1 MNRQYDNVVSMLGAV
16 EEYFKAKTK
25 FSWKLIFEIFFRH
38 FAGSNIRESGST
50 KDFVEIDFC
59 ERNLYKDLAG
69 INFTFVL
76 TNIFSR
82 P

>member
-1 MNRQYDNVVSMLGAV
+1 MNRQYDNVVSKLGAV
-16 EEYFKAKTK
+16 KEYFKAKTK

-38 FAGSNIRESGST
+38 FAGSNIRESVST

-59 ERNLYKDLAG
+59 ELYKDLAG

>member
-1 MNRQYDNVVSMLGAV
+1 MLGAV
-16 EEYFKAKTK
+16 KGYFKAKTK

-38 FAGSNIRESGST
+38 FAGSNIRESGFT

-59 ERNLYKDLAG
+59 ERNLYQDLAG
-69 INFTFVL
+69 MNFAFVL

-82 P
+82 H